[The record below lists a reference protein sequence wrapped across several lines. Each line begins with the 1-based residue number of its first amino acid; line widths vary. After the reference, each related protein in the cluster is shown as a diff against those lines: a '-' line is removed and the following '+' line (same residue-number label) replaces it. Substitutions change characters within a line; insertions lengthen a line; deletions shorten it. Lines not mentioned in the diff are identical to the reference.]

1 MKRTLT
7 VFFVI
12 FAFAMATVAA
22 AAVYSTPGGKVSE
35 VIKFKPPWK
44 AKKKFLPFH
53 HKLHSVK
60 YGVKKCQDCH
70 HTWKGSGPIKK
81 CFACHKKTAADS
93 QKLAKGV
100 TAFKAFHN
108 SCKKC
113 HQKMKKGPTKC
124 SQCHP
129 K

>member
-7 VFFVI
+7 VFFVVC
-12 FAFAMATVAA
+12 AFAVATVAM
-22 AAVYSTPGGKVSE
+22 AAVYSTPGGKVDE
-35 VIKFKPPWK
+35 VIHFKPPWK

-60 YGVKKCQDCH
+60 YGVKKCQECH
-70 HTWKGSGPIKK
+70 HTWKGSGPIQK
-81 CFACHKKTAADS
+81 CFACHLKTAEAS

-108 SCKKC
+108 KCKKC
-113 HQKMKKGPTKC
+113 HQTMKKGPTKC
-124 SQCHP
+124 TQCHP